1 MSGLTLFQLVL
12 NGCALG
18 AAYALIA
25 LGFVIVINA
34 VGAVN
39 FAAGDLV
46 MAGGFLAI
54 ALAPLIGDG
63 AGLPGL
69 LLLPLVMVLMGLAG
83 VLFAHIAYFPLKDRP
98 RVAVFVS
105 TIAIG
110 LTLQHLVNA
119 LFGAAPR
126 AGPPLIAG
134 DLAALAG
141 LALSQQQ
148 ITVLVTAALAI
159 AATGLFLSRTQTG
172 RRMRAVAQDPE
183 MAAAIGIKPKRM
195 IALSFAIA
203 VALAGGAGLLLSNQF
218 FVSPS
223 DGGLFMLKAYIAVT
237 IGGWGRLDGA
247 VLGALLIGLFE
258 TLVAAFTS
266 YLVAEALLYVLLLAI
281 LAVRPGGLLTERT
294 RARV

>member
-1 MSGLTLFQLVL
+1 MTSLALAQILL
-12 NGCALG
+12 NGLALG

-39 FAAGDLV
+39 FAQGELV
-46 MAGGFLAI
+46 MAGGFAAI
-54 ALAPLIGDG
+54 ALATLVGDA

-69 LLLPLVMVLMGLAG
+69 LLLPLVMLLMGGLG
-83 VLFAHIAYFPLKDRP
+83 VGFAHLAYFPLRKRP
-98 RVAVFVS
+98 QVAVFVS

-110 LTLQHLVNA
+110 LVLQHLANA
-119 LFGAAPR
+119 VFGAAPR
-126 AGPPLIAG
+126 VGPPLIAG
-134 DLAALAG
+134 DGPVVGGLTLSLQQLGGLGSAAL
-141 LALSQQQ
+141 
-148 ITVLVTAALAI
+148 LVS
-159 AATGLFLSRTQTG
+159 ATGLFLGRTQTG

-183 MAAAIGIKPKRM
+183 MAAAIGIRPARM
-195 IALSFAIA
+195 VTLSFALA
-203 VALAGGAGLLLSNQF
+203 VALAGAAGLLLSNQF
-218 FVSPS
+218 FVSPN

-266 YLVAEALLYVLLLAI
+266 YLVAEALLYGVLLAMLAF
-281 LAVRPGGLLTERT
+281 RPSGLLPE
-294 RARV
+294 RARSRV

>member
-1 MSGLTLFQLVL
+1 MSPFDLLQILL
-12 NGCALG
+12 NGLALG
-18 AAYALIA
+18 SAYALIA
-25 LGFVIVINA
+25 LGFVVVINA

-39 FAAGDLV
+39 FAQGELV
-46 MAGGFLAI
+46 MAGGFLSI

-63 AGLPGL
+63 FGLPGL
-69 LLLPLVMVLMGLAG
+69 LLLPLVMLLMGAAG
-83 VLFAHIAYFPLKDRP
+83 ILFAHLAYFPLRGRP
-98 RVAVFVS
+98 QGAVFVS

-110 LTLQHLVNA
+110 LTLQHLANA

-126 AGPPLIAG
+126 AGPPLIATG
-134 DLAALAG
+134 MDTVAG
-141 LALSQQQ
+141 LSVQQ
-148 ITVLVTAALAI
+148 IAIIASAAFTI
-159 AATGLFLSRTQTG
+159 SATGLFLARTQTG

-183 MAAAIGIKPKRM
+183 MAAAIGIRPKRM
-195 IALSFAIA
+195 IALSFALA

-218 FVSPS
+218 FVSPN

-266 YLVAEALLYVLLLAI
+266 YLVAEALLYGILLAI
-281 LAVRPGGLLTERT
+281 LAFRPTGLLPERA